1 MTRKTRD
8 ETLTDSIQA
17 AVERGATSIEGIHK
31 AIADLPLDVM
41 QRNGLFE
48 QTAAEVRKLQDQSIG
63 VVYDVIRDVN
73 RRIGELASDLLY
85 PRGTDSK

>member
-8 ETLTDSIQA
+8 ETLTDWIQA
-17 AVERGATSIEGIHK
+17 AVDRGATSIEEIHK

-41 QRNGLFE
+41 ERNGLFE

-63 VVYDVIRDVN
+63 AVYDVIRDVN

-85 PRGTDSK
+85 PRGADSE